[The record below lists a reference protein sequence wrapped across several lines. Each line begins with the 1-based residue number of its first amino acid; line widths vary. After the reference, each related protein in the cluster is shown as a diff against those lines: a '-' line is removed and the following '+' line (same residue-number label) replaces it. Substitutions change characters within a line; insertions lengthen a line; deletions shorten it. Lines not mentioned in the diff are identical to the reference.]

1 MFDGLDNAYP
11 LTPLQQGM
19 LYERLK
25 SPDSRVYIAYIVI
38 DITGELDSA
47 LLKKAW
53 QHAVQQHE
61 TLRTRFLWEGL
72 EEPLQLVNS
81 SVELDW
87 VECDSSQVSLSPS
100 ESPFEYWLNHE
111 RSKPLPLTDTPPIR
125 FRLLH
130 FSDEQSTLIWTVH
143 HLLADDWS
151 IPLVLQ
157 SVADHYHRSLTS
169 PEPAELS
176 TGHQFQFVSYVDWLS
191 GENQAHH
198 RQWWERKLED
208 VKPTSIRPDYT
219 SPDLDAGSETRH
231 QRHVAQL
238 GENLSLS
245 LVEMSR
251 TLGVT
256 QSSVLHAAWALV
268 IARFSGHGAALFGT
282 SVSGRTCPLS
292 GVDTAVGLFLNTL
305 PTHIHIDAK
314 QRLDDFIKS
323 VQRQLFE
330 QLAHEHVPLT
340 DLQRLLP
347 VGENRLAFESLLVVE
362 TRGSDFQV
370 DVKDSTVSFGNIRS
384 TNDSN
389 IPLTVLVFPGT
400 TTEVQLAGMESYFGQ
415 GAFAALSDEFV
426 AVLSDLCRPGVND
439 LARLLELQSQ
449 RIDSLYPAALSINQP
464 AHANVADW
472 IRSTALERP
481 DTIAIIDDDEKYTY
495 AKLLS
500 VAEQVATGIH
510 EQGTKNTFVGVCL
523 KRGFSQVAAILGVL
537 LSGKAYVPIDPK
549 WPAARCDEMLNIAD
563 IDLLVSDSDTATAI
577 LMPNLPVILT
587 DQLIND
593 DDSRFIE
600 QSGVHGDDPVY
611 MIFTSGSTGRPKGVV
626 ISHQNLL
633 YSTVARTNYYPES
646 PRNFLLLS
654 SFAFDSSVAGIFWTL
669 CTGGSLVLPG
679 GGKSQDIHELE
690 SQISRHQVSHTLCL
704 PSIYSL
710 LLRYADSDSLK
721 SLSTVIVAGEVCPS
735 NLPALSH
742 KVLPGTR
749 LYNEY
754 GPTEATVWATV
765 AELQPAANDTA
776 SQVPIGQPIPG
787 TRIDIINEHG
797 EVCPPG
803 LSGELLVTGPGVSQ
817 GYYEDEQLTRA
828 RFSSLQHGSM
838 EATGLRTYKTGDLV
852 TLGYDGALYFLGRTD
867 QQLKIRGHRI
877 EAGEIT
883 SRIDRHAGVLEAVC
897 LLQDFT
903 GSDLSVAA
911 DKRLVC
917 FYTLQAQ
924 PGLALDGCHL
934 IEDPGFEDL
943 IEDIRASTNRLI
955 KQELPAQF
963 EVFRFFAVNR
973 FPRLPNGKIDL
984 TGFPSISDLDVR
996 SNGKEPPSEGT
1007 PYSDGI
1013 EAKLCHLLASLLGLP
1028 SIPPGENFFTLGGDS
1043 LAAIRFVAAA
1053 REQGLA
1059 LTVPMITE
1067 YSSMRE
1073 LANAPELNVAPTLKR
1088 ETIPAHG
1095 ESPLSPI
1102 QQWFFSNGHSQPSH
1116 WNMAFVVDM
1125 KSAVSVKDITRA
1137 IYTLIEEFPVL
1148 GSSFDK
1154 GQEGYMQFIP
1164 KTPKDQSLVQSIAPP
1179 ANRSGWVESLSAV
1192 QTDFDLGSGIVTRFL
1207 VAANEEQ
1214 ECLAFG
1220 AVIHHL
1226 VTDALS
1232 NWYIGK
1238 RIVQLL
1244 NAKGDATH
1252 RGVSTVSY
1260 REWSMLLQQEF
1271 PVNDSEQ
1278 TPISGATAGSWTEKR
1293 AISQTL
1299 EVSKTQLAVIRHYC
1313 EQQSVALHEYILF
1326 LLMLSGN
1333 FKSETRVDV
1342 ETHGRDLLE
1351 SVIDASA
1358 AVGWFTS
1365 FFPVRFSPLHDT
1377 DPLRFRDVLQRARR
1391 ESATQF
1397 VRDPVNFFNSSA
1409 GPSHSQTD
1417 LPSATMLYNY
1427 LAMDLTGSDQMEVEG
1442 FMLSPLTD
1450 TCFRDALSPRGHA
1463 VELLVTDHNEGLA
1476 LKWRVDE
1483 TLAEQIGLHDWIERC
1498 HSILRDRVDTHQH
1511 SMTAGSSTEFPDSGL
1526 DANELS
1532 DFLDSLD

>member
-19 LYERLK
+19 LYEGLK
-25 SPDSRVYIAYIVI
+25 NPNSNVYIAYIVI
-38 DITGELDSA
+38 DISGELDSG
-47 LLKKAW
+47 LLKNAW
-53 QHAVQQHE
+53 QCAVQQHE

-87 VECDSSQVSLSPS
+87 VECDSRQVSLPSSDSPLD
-100 ESPFEYWLNHE
+100 YWLDHE
-111 RSKPLPLTDTPPIR
+111 RSKPLVLTDTPPIR

-130 FSDEQSTLIWTVH
+130 VSDEQSTLIWTVH

-157 SVADHYHRSLTS
+157 SVADHYHQSLTS
-169 PEPAELS
+169 PEPADFG
-176 TGHQFQFVSYVDWLS
+176 TDPQFQFVSYVDWLS
-191 GENQAHH
+191 REDQAQH

-208 VKPTSIRPDYT
+208 VKPTSVRPDYNC
-219 SPDLDAGSETRH
+219 PDLDAGPESRH
-231 QRHVAQL
+231 QRHMTQL
-238 GENLSLS
+238 GEDLSLS
-245 LVEMSR
+245 LVEISR
-251 TLGVT
+251 NLGVT

-292 GVDTAVGLFLNTL
+292 GIDAAVGLFLNTL

-314 QRLDDFIKS
+314 QRPDDFIKS

-330 QLAHEHVPLT
+330 QLAHEHVPLA

-347 VGENRLAFESLLVVE
+347 VGEKRLAFESLLVVE
-362 TRGSDFQV
+362 TRGPEFRI

-384 TNDSN
+384 SNVSN

-400 TTEVQLAGMESYFGQ
+400 STEIQLAGLESYFGQ

-426 AVLSDLCRPGVND
+426 AVLSDFCQPGVRD
-439 LARLLELQSQ
+439 LAQLLEFQSQ
-449 RIDSLYPAALSINQP
+449 RLDSFYPIASSIEQP
-464 AHANVADW
+464 AHADVADW
-472 IRSTALERP
+472 IRSTALDRA
-481 DTIAIIDDDEKYTY
+481 DSISIIDNDEKYTY
-495 AKLLS
+495 AQLLS
-500 VAEQVATGIH
+500 VAEQVARAIH
-510 EQGTKNTFVGVCL
+510 EKGTTNAFVGVCL
-523 KRGFSQVAAILGVL
+523 ERGFNQIAAILGVV

-549 WPAARCDEMLNIAD
+549 WPTARCDEMLNIAD
-563 IDLLVSDSDTATAI
+563 INLLVSDSNTATAI
-577 LMPNLPVILT
+577 SKHNLPVILT
-587 DQLIND
+587 DLLVNHG
-593 DDSRFIE
+593 DSRFVR
-600 QSGVHGDDPVY
+600 QPGMHSDDPAY
-611 MIFTSGSTGRPKGVV
+611 MIFTSGSTGHPKGVV
-626 ISHQNLL
+626 ISHQNLM
-633 YSTVARTNYYPES
+633 YSTAARTVYYPES
-646 PRNFLLLS
+646 PRSFLLLS

-679 GGKSQDIHELE
+679 AGKSQDIHELE
-690 SQISRHQVSHTLCL
+690 SQISEHQVSHTLCL

-710 LLRYADSDSLK
+710 LLRYADPDALK
-721 SLSTVIVAGEVCPS
+721 SLSTVIVAGEACPS
-735 NLPALSH
+735 NLPTLSH
-742 KVLPGTR
+742 KVLPDTR

-754 GPTEATVWATV
+754 GPTEATVWSTV
-765 AELQPAANDTA
+765 AELQPVSKEMV
-776 SQVPIGQPIPG
+776 SQVPIGQAIPG
-787 TRIDIINEHG
+787 TRAYIINEHG

-817 GYYEDEQLTRA
+817 GYHEDEKLTHA
-828 RFSSLQHGSM
+828 RFSSPQNGSM
-838 EATGLRTYKTGDLV
+838 EETGLHTYKTGDLV
-852 TLGYDGALYFLGRTD
+852 TLGHDGMLYFLGRTD
-867 QQLKIRGHRI
+867 HQLKIRGHRI

-883 SRIDRHAGVLEAVC
+883 SRVERHKGVLEAVC
-897 LLQDFT
+897 VLQDFM
-903 GSDLSVAA
+903 GSDVSEAA

-924 PGLALDGCHL
+924 PELAVGGCHP

-943 IEDIRASTNRLI
+943 TEDIRKSTNLLI

-963 EVFRFFAVNR
+963 AVFRFVAVNR

-984 TGFPSISDLDVR
+984 KGFPSISDLDVR
-996 SNGKEPPSEGT
+996 PNGEAAPSEDT
-1007 PYSDGI
+1007 PYSDAI
-1013 EAKLCHLLASLLGLP
+1013 EAKLCHLLASLLGVP

-1043 LAAIRFVAAA
+1043 LTAIRFVAAA

-1067 YSSMRE
+1067 YTSMRE
-1073 LANAPELNVAPTLKR
+1073 LANAPELNVAPMRKR
-1088 ETIPAHG
+1088 DAIPAYG

-1102 QQWFFSNGHSQPSH
+1102 QQWFFSSGHPQPSR

-1125 KSAVSVKDITRA
+1125 KTAVSVEDITRA

-1164 KTPKDQSLVQSIAPP
+1164 KTRKDQSLVQSIAPP
-1179 ANRSGWVESLSAV
+1179 ASLSGWVESLSAV
-1192 QTDFDLGSGIVTRFL
+1192 QTDFDLESGIVTRFL
-1207 VAANEEQ
+1207 VASNEEQ

-1271 PVNDSEQ
+1271 QENDSEQ
-1278 TPISGATAGSWTEKR
+1278 TPVSGATADSWTEKR
-1293 AISQTL
+1293 AFSQTL
-1299 EVSKTQLAVIRHYC
+1299 EISKTQLVVIRHYC

-1377 DPLRFRDVLQRARR
+1377 DLLRFRDVLQRARR

-1397 VRDPVNFFNSSA
+1397 VRDPVHFFDCSA
-1409 GPSHSQTD
+1409 DPSHSQTD
-1417 LPSATMLYNY
+1417 LQSASLLYNY
-1427 LAMDLTGSDQMEVEG
+1427 LAMDLAGSDQMEVEG
-1442 FMLSPLTD
+1442 FMLTPLTD

-1463 VELLVTDHNEGLA
+1463 VELLVADHHEGLA

-1483 TLAEQIGLHDWIERC
+1483 TLAEQIGLQGWIERC
-1498 HSILRDRVDTHQH
+1498 RSILCDQVDAHQH
-1511 SMTAGSSTEFPDSGL
+1511 FMSAGSSTEFPDSGL
-1526 DANELS
+1526 NANELS

>member
-19 LYERLK
+19 LYEGLK
-25 SPDSRVYIAYIVI
+25 SPGSNVYIAYIVI
-38 DITGELDSA
+38 DITGELDRA
-47 LLKKAW
+47 LLKNAW
-53 QHAVQQHE
+53 QHAIQQHE

-81 SVELDW
+81 SVVLDW
-87 VECDSSQVSLSPS
+87 VECDSSQVSLSS
-100 ESPFEYWLNHE
+100 TESPLEYWLNHE
-111 RSKPLPLTDTPPIR
+111 YSRPLPLTDTPPIR

-130 FSDEQSTLIWTVH
+130 VSDKKSTLIWTVH

-176 TGHQFQFVSYVDWLS
+176 AGHQFQFVSYVNWLS
-191 GENQAHH
+191 GEDQARH

-208 VKPTSIRPDYT
+208 VKPTSIKPDYT
-219 SPDLDAGSETRH
+219 SPDLDAGSEPRH

-245 LVEMSR
+245 LLGMSR

-268 IARFSGHGAALFGT
+268 IAHFSGHGAALFGT

-292 GVDTAVGLFLNTL
+292 GIDNAVGLFLNTL
-305 PTHIHIDAK
+305 PTHIHIDAN

-323 VQRQLFE
+323 VQRQLFK
-330 QLAHEHVPLT
+330 QLAHEHLPLA

-347 VGENRLAFESLLVVE
+347 IGENRLAFESLLVVE
-362 TRGSDFQV
+362 TRGSGFQV

-400 TTEVQLAGMESYFGQ
+400 ATEIQLAGLESYFGQ

-426 AVLSDLCRPGVND
+426 AVLSDLCRPGVTD

-449 RIDSLYPAALSINQP
+449 RLDSLYPAALSINQP

-472 IRSTALERP
+472 IKSTALDRP
-481 DTIAIIDDDEKYTY
+481 DTIAIIDEDKKYTY
-495 AKLLS
+495 AQLLS
-500 VAEQVATGIH
+500 VAEQVATGIL
-510 EQGTKNTFVGVCL
+510 EQGTENAFVGVCL
-523 KRGFSQVAAILGVL
+523 KRGFNQVAAILGVL

-549 WPAARCDEMLNIAD
+549 WPAPRRDEILNIAD
-563 IDLLVSDSDTATAI
+563 ISLLVSDSKTAAAI
-577 LMPNLPVILT
+577 STPNLPVILT
-587 DQLIND
+587 DQPLND
-593 DDSRFIE
+593 GGSGFIG
-600 QSGVHGDDPVY
+600 QSEVHVDDPVY

-633 YSTVARTNYYPES
+633 YSTAARFDYYPES

-669 CTGGSLVLPG
+669 CSGGSLVLPG

-710 LLRYADSDSLK
+710 LLRYADPDALK
-721 SLSTVIVAGEVCPS
+721 SLSTVIVAGEACPS

-742 KVLPGTR
+742 KVLPDTR

-765 AELQPAANDTA
+765 AELQPAANGTA

-787 TRIDIINEHG
+787 TRTYIINEHG
-797 EVCPPG
+797 DVCPPG

-817 GYYEDEQLTRA
+817 GYHEDEQLTRA
-828 RFSSLQHGSM
+828 RFSSLQNESM
-838 EATGLRTYKTGDLV
+838 ESTGLRTYKTGDLV
-852 TLGYDGALYFLGRTD
+852 TLGYDGVLYFLGRTD
-867 QQLKIRGHRI
+867 HQLKIRGHRI

-883 SRIDRHAGVLEAVC
+883 SRIERHAGVLEAAC
-897 LLQDFT
+897 ILQDFN
-903 GSDLSVAA
+903 GSDVSLAA

-917 FYTLQAQ
+917 FYTLHAQ
-924 PGLALDGCHL
+924 PGLALDGCQL

-943 IEDIRASTNRLI
+943 IEDIRVSTSQLI

-963 EVFRFFAVNR
+963 GVFRFVAVNR
-973 FPRLPNGKIDL
+973 FTRLPNGKIDL
-984 TGFPSISDLDVR
+984 TGFPSISDMSFGSHDE
-996 SNGKEPPSEGT
+996 SASSEDIGN
-1007 PYSDGI
+1007 PDSI
-1013 EAKLCHLLASLLGLP
+1013 EAKLCHLLASLLGVP
-1028 SIPPGENFFTLGGDS
+1028 SVPSGENFFTLGGDS
-1043 LAAIRFVAAA
+1043 LTAIRFVAAA

-1067 YSSMRE
+1067 YASMRE

-1088 ETIPAHG
+1088 DAISAHG
-1095 ESPLSPI
+1095 ESPLTPI
-1102 QQWFFSNGHSQPSH
+1102 QQWFFSNRHLQPSH

-1125 KSAVSVKDITRA
+1125 KSAVSVKDMRRA
-1137 IYTLIEEFPVL
+1137 IFSLIEEFPVL
-1148 GSSFDK
+1148 GSRFEQ
-1154 GQEGYMQFIP
+1154 GQDGYMQFIP
-1164 KTPKDQSLVQSIAPP
+1164 KTSKDQSLAQAIAPP
-1179 ANRSGWVESLSAV
+1179 ANRSGWVESLNAV
-1192 QTDFDLGSGIVTRFL
+1192 QTDFDLESGIVTRFL

-1232 NWYIGK
+1232 NWYIAK

-1244 NAKGDATH
+1244 NANRDATN
-1252 RGVSTVSY
+1252 RGVFTVSY

-1271 PVNDSEQ
+1271 PASDNEQ
-1278 TPISGATAGSWTEKR
+1278 TSTSQATAGSWIEDR
-1293 AISQTL
+1293 AISQSL
-1299 EVSKTQLAVIRHYC
+1299 EVSKTQLAVIRQYC

-1326 LLMLSGN
+1326 LLMRSGH

-1365 FFPVRFSPLHDT
+1365 FFPVSFSPLNDT
-1377 DPLRFRDVLQRARR
+1377 DLLRFRGNLQRARR

-1397 VRDPVNFFNSSA
+1397 VRDPVTFFNGSA
-1409 GPSHSQTD
+1409 SPSMP
-1417 LPSATMLYNY
+1417 LLYNY
-1427 LAMDLTGSDQMEVEG
+1427 LAMDIAGSDQMEVEG
-1442 FMLSPLTD
+1442 FIFTPLTD
-1450 TCFRDALSPRGHA
+1450 TCFRDAHSPRGHA
-1463 VELLVTDHNEGLA
+1463 VELLVTDHDEGLA
-1476 LKWRVDE
+1476 LHWRVDE
-1483 TLAEQIGLHDWIERC
+1483 TLAEHIGLQDWIERC
-1498 HSILRDRVDTHQH
+1498 DSILCDQVDAHQH
-1511 SMTAGSSTEFPDSGL
+1511 SMKAGSSTVFPDSGL
-1526 DANELS
+1526 DEDELS

>member
-19 LYERLK
+19 LYEALK
-25 SPDSRVYIAYIVI
+25 SPDSSVYIAYIVI

-47 LLKKAW
+47 LLKNAW

-87 VECDSSQVSLSPS
+87 VECDSSQVTSSPS
-100 ESPFEYWLNHE
+100 ESPLEYWLNHE
-111 RSKPLPLTDTPPIR
+111 RSNPLPLTDTPPIR

-169 PEPAELS
+169 PESAELS

-191 GENQAHH
+191 SEDQAHH
-198 RQWWERKLED
+198 REWWERKLED

-219 SPDLDAGSETRH
+219 SPDSDAGSETRH

-245 LVEMSR
+245 MVEMSR

-292 GVDTAVGLFLNTL
+292 GIDTAVGLFLNTL
-305 PTHIHIDAK
+305 PTHIHIDAN
-314 QRLDDFIKS
+314 QRLEDFIKS
-323 VQRQLFE
+323 VQSQLFE

-400 TTEVQLAGMESYFGQ
+400 TTEVQLAGLESYFGQ

-439 LARLLELQSQ
+439 VARLLELQSQ
-449 RIDSLYPAALSINQP
+449 RLDSLYPAALSINQP
-464 AHANVADW
+464 ACANVADW
-472 IRSTALERP
+472 IRSMALERP
-481 DTIAIIDDDEKYTY
+481 DAIAIIDDDEKYTY

-500 VAEQVATGIH
+500 VAEQLATGIH

-523 KRGFSQVAAILGVL
+523 KRGFNQVAAILGVL

-563 IDLLVSDSDTATAI
+563 INLLISDSNTATPI
-577 LMPNLPVILT
+577 STPNLSVILT
-587 DQLIND
+587 DQLVNEG
-593 DDSRFIE
+593 DSRFTG

-633 YSTVARTNYYPES
+633 YSTAARTDYYPEN
-646 PRNFLLLS
+646 PQNFLLLS

-679 GGKSQDIHELE
+679 AGKSQDIHELE

-710 LLRYADSDSLK
+710 ILRYADPDSLK
-721 SLSTVIVAGEVCPS
+721 SLRTVIVAGEACPP

-765 AELQPAANDTA
+765 AELQPAANETA
-776 SQVPIGQPIPG
+776 AQVPIGQPIPG
-787 TRIDIINEHG
+787 TRINIINEHG

-828 RFSSLQHGSM
+828 RFSSPQHGSL
-838 EATGLRTYKTGDLV
+838 EATGLRTYKTGDLA

-867 QQLKIRGHRI
+867 HQLKIRGHRI

-883 SRIDRHAGVLEAVC
+883 SRIERHAGVLEAAC

-903 GSDLSVAA
+903 GSDVSMAS

-917 FYTLQAQ
+917 FYTLKAQ
-924 PGLALDGCHL
+924 PGLALDGCQL

-943 IEDIRASTNRLI
+943 IEDIRVSTSQLI

-963 EVFRFFAVNR
+963 KVFRFVAVNR

-984 TGFPSISDLDVR
+984 KGFPSVSDLSVGSHDKSTSFEDTANPDSV
-996 SNGKEPPSEGT
+996 
-1007 PYSDGI
+1007 
-1013 EAKLCHLLASLLGLP
+1013 EAKLCHLLASLLGVP
-1028 SIPPGENFFTLGGDS
+1028 SIPSGENFFTLGGDS
-1043 LAAIRFVAAA
+1043 LTAIRFVAAA

-1067 YSSMRE
+1067 YASMRE
-1073 LANAPELNVAPTLKR
+1073 LAHAPELNVTPALKR
-1088 ETIPAHG
+1088 DAISAYG

-1102 QQWFFSNGHSQPSH
+1102 QQWFFSNRHSQPSH

-1125 KSAVSVKDITRA
+1125 KSAVSVKDIRRA
-1137 IYTLIEEFPVL
+1137 IFSLIEEFPVL

-1154 GQEGYMQFIP
+1154 GREGYMQFIP
-1164 KTPKDQSLVQSIAPP
+1164 KTSNDQSLVQSIAPP

-1232 NWYIGK
+1232 NWYIAK

-1244 NAKGDATH
+1244 DTNRDVTN
-1252 RGVSTVSY
+1252 RGVSTVSF

-1271 PVNDSEQ
+1271 PAGDNQQ
-1278 TPISGATAGSWTEKR
+1278 TPTSPATAGSWIEDR
-1293 AISQTL
+1293 AISQSL
-1299 EVSKTQLAVIRHYC
+1299 EISRTQLSVIRQYC

-1326 LLMLSGN
+1326 LLMRSGH

-1365 FFPVRFSPLHDT
+1365 FFPVSFSPFNDT
-1377 DPLRFRDVLQRARR
+1377 DLLRFRDDLHRARR

-1397 VRDPVNFFNSSA
+1397 VRDPVNFFNRSA
-1409 GPSHSQTD
+1409 SPSVP
-1417 LPSATMLYNY
+1417 LLYNY
-1427 LAMDLTGSDQMEVEG
+1427 LAMDIAGSDQMEVEG
-1442 FMLSPLTD
+1442 FMFTPLTD
-1450 TCFRDALSPRGHA
+1450 TCFRDTSSLRGHP
-1463 VELLVTDHNEGLA
+1463 VELVVTDHNEGLA
-1476 LKWRVDE
+1476 LNWRVDE

-1498 HSILRDRVDTHQH
+1498 DSILRDQLDAHQH
-1511 SMTAGSSTEFPDSGL
+1511 SMKTDSNTAFPDSGL
-1526 DANELS
+1526 DASELS